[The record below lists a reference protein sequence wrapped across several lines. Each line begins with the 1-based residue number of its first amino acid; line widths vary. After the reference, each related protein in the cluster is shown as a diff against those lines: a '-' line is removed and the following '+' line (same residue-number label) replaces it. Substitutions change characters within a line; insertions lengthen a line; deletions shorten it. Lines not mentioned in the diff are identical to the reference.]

1 MIKSMLKNTDWLI
14 LIITVILFVFGI
26 IGIYSAGYNTENN
39 KNEYIK
45 QLIWFGASMIVVISI
60 WLLDNKYFEL
70 IGYVIYGVG
79 IILLVFVLFT
89 TKVMGASSWFNI
101 GDTVF
106 VQPSEIMK
114 IGYILCLAKVLSKYK
129 VENINK
135 KQNIIK
141 WVKIA
146 VLFLL
151 PVSLILL
158 QPDFGTAVTF
168 LVITAFMI
176 FASGIKYRY
185 VLLVALLL
193 LLMVPLVYNFMLN
206 DTQRQR
212 ILVYLN
218 PELDPLDS
226 GYNAIQS
233 KLAVGSGML
242 FGSGILNG
250 TQTQYGYLPIKSS
263 DFIFSVISEEMGFFA
278 SSIIII
284 LFMILIIRL
293 LRVCNST
300 YENYHKYIV
309 IGVAGMLFY
318 HFIQNIGMTFGVLPI
333 TGVPL
338 PFVSYGGS
346 SLLTNYIAIA
356 IILNITARKDKNFLF
371 K

>member
-1 MIKSMLKNTDWLI
+1 MIKSMLKNTDWII
-14 LIITVILFVFGI
+14 LIVTIILFVFGL
-26 IGIYSAGYNTENN
+26 IGIYSAGYNTESN

-45 QLIWFGASMIVVISI
+45 QIIWFGVSMIACISI
-60 WLLDNKYFEL
+60 WLLDDKYFEL
-70 IGYVIYGVG
+70 IGYFIYAVG
-79 IILLVFVLFT
+79 IVLLVIVLFT

-106 VQPSEIMK
+106 IQPSEIMK

-129 VENINK
+129 DENSSSRQK
-135 KQNIIK
+135 LIK
-141 WVKIA
+141 WIKVML
-146 VLFLL
+146 LFLL
-151 PVSLILL
+151 PVTLILL

-185 VLLVALLL
+185 VFLVILLL
-193 LLMVPLVYNFMLN
+193 LLLIPIVYNFMLN

-212 ILVYLN
+212 ILVFLN
-218 PELDPLDS
+218 PELDPLGS

-242 FGSGILNG
+242 LGSGILNG

-278 SSIIII
+278 SCTIVI
-284 LFMILIIRL
+284 LFMILI
-293 LRVCNST
+293 LRMLKVSKNT
-300 YENYHKYIV
+300 FENYHKYIV
-309 IGVAGMLFY
+309 IGIAGMFFY
-318 HFIQNIGMTFGVLPI
+318 HFIQNIGMTFGALPI

-346 SLLTNYIAIA
+346 NLLTNYIAIA
-356 IILNITARKDKNFLF
+356 LILNITARKEKNFLF